1 MNWGA
6 TIRTVLLCAIL
17 IFLHYTL
24 RPLLAWRASPDFL
37 IIALLLAS
45 VRVRPGVAAI
55 FGFILGLATDSIA
68 LSAFGAG
75 ALAMTLIGFGWSR
88 LKAVFFADHVL
99 LNGFFLFL
107 GKWAYEVVMN
117 LVERR
122 THGAE
127 LLMQILVWSSLSAAV
142 TAFAGVLALM
152 LLRPVLET
160 RGT

>member
-6 TIRTVLLCAIL
+6 NVRTGILCAIL

-24 RPLLAWRASPDFL
+24 RPLLSWRAAPDFL

-45 VRVRPGVAAI
+45 VRLRPGVAAL
-55 FGFILGLATDSIA
+55 FGFILGLASDSVA
-68 LSAFGAG
+68 LGSFGAG
-75 ALAMTLIGFGWSR
+75 ALAMTLIGYTWSR

-107 GKWAYEVVMN
+107 GKWAYEIVMN

-122 THGAE
+122 MQGAE
-127 LLMQILVWSSLSAAV
+127 LVMQILVWSSLSAAV
-142 TAFAGVLALM
+142 TAVAGVLALM

-160 RGT
+160 RSA

>member
-6 TIRTVLLCAIL
+6 TLRTILLCAIL
-17 IFLHYTL
+17 ILLHYTL
-24 RPLLAWRASPDFL
+24 RPLLAWRAAPDFL

-45 VRVRPGVAAI
+45 VRVRPGIAAI
-55 FGFILGLATDSIA
+55 FGLIIGLASDSLA
-68 LSAFGAG
+68 LGAFGAG

-107 GKWAYEVVMN
+107 GKWAYEILMN
-117 LVERR
+117 LVDRR
-122 THGAE
+122 LSGAE
-127 LLMQILVWSSLSAAV
+127 LLMQILVYSSLSAAV
-142 TAFAGVLALM
+142 TAVAGVLALM

-160 RGT
+160 RAA

>member
-6 TIRTVLLCAIL
+6 NVRTVILCAIL

-24 RPLLAWRASPDFL
+24 RPLLSWRAAPDFL

-45 VRVRPGVAAI
+45 VRLRPGVAAL
-55 FGFILGLATDSIA
+55 FGFILGLASDSVA
-68 LSAFGAG
+68 LGSFGAG
-75 ALAMTLIGFGWSR
+75 ALAMTLIGYTWSR

-107 GKWAYEVVMN
+107 GKWAYEIVMN

-122 THGAE
+122 MQGAE

-142 TAFAGVLALM
+142 TAVAGVLALM

-160 RGT
+160 RSA

>member
-1 MNWGA
+1 MNWNA
-6 TIRTVLLCAIL
+6 TIRTLLLCAVL
-17 IFLHYTL
+17 VFLHYTL
-24 RPLLAWRASPDFL
+24 RPLLAWRASADFL

-45 VRVRPGVAAI
+45 VRVRPGIAAI
-55 FGFILGLATDSIA
+55 IGLLIGLASDSVA

-75 ALAMTLIGFGWSR
+75 ALAMTLIGYSWSR

-122 THGAE
+122 MQGAE

-142 TAFAGVLALM
+142 TAVAGVLALM

-160 RGT
+160 RSA

>member
-6 TIRTVLLCAIL
+6 TLRTILLCTVLVVLN
-17 IFLHYTL
+17 YTL
-24 RPLLAWRASPDFL
+24 RPLLAWRASADFL

-45 VRVRPGVAAI
+45 VRVRPGIAAI
-55 FGFILGLATDSIA
+55 FGLLLGLASDSVA

-117 LVERR
+117 LMERR
-122 THGAE
+122 MHGAE
-127 LLMQILVWSSLSAAV
+127 LVMQLLVWSSLSAAV
-142 TAFAGVLALM
+142 TAVAGVLALM
-152 LLRPVLET
+152 MLRPVLET

>member
-6 TIRTVLLCAIL
+6 TLRTILLCTVLVVLN
-17 IFLHYTL
+17 YTL
-24 RPLLAWRASPDFL
+24 RPLLAWRASADFL

-45 VRVRPGVAAI
+45 VRVRPGIAAI
-55 FGFILGLATDSIA
+55 FGLVLGLASDSVA

-117 LVERR
+117 LMERR
-122 THGAE
+122 MHGAE
-127 LLMQILVWSSLSAAV
+127 LVMQLLVWSSLSAAV
-142 TAFAGVLALM
+142 TAVAGVLALM
-152 LLRPVLET
+152 MLRPVLET

>member
-6 TIRTVLLCAIL
+6 TIRTILLCAIL

-24 RPLLAWRASPDFL
+24 RPLLAWRAAPDFL

-45 VRVRPGVAAI
+45 VRVRPGMAAVLGFI
-55 FGFILGLATDSIA
+55 FGLASDSLALGS
-68 LSAFGAG
+68 FGAG
-75 ALAMTLIGFGWSR
+75 ALAMALIGFSWSR

-117 LVERR
+117 LVEHRMQG
-122 THGAE
+122 TE
-127 LLMQILVWSSLSAAV
+127 LVMQILVWSSLSAAV
-142 TAFAGVLALM
+142 TAVFGVLALM

-160 RGT
+160 RSA

>member
-6 TIRTVLLCAIL
+6 TVRTIVLCSIL

-24 RPLLAWRASPDFL
+24 RPLLNWRAAPDFL

-45 VRVRPGVAAI
+45 VRVRPGVAAL
-55 FGFILGLATDSIA
+55 FGFVLGLASDSLA
-68 LSAFGAG
+68 LGAFGAG
-75 ALAMTLIGFGWSR
+75 ALAMSVIGYTWSR

-107 GKWAYEVVMN
+107 GKWAYEIMMN

-122 THGAE
+122 MQGAE

-142 TAFAGVLALM
+142 TAVAGVLALM

-160 RGT
+160 RAA

>member
-6 TIRTVLLCAIL
+6 TVRTVLLCAVL
-17 IFLHYTL
+17 VFLNYTL
-24 RPLLAWRASPDFL
+24 RPLLDWRASADFL

-45 VRVRPGVAAI
+45 VRVRPGIAAI
-55 FGFILGLATDSIA
+55 FGFLLGLASDSIA
-68 LSAFGAG
+68 LGAFGAG

-107 GKWAYEVVMN
+107 GKWAYEVIMN
-117 LVERR
+117 LMERR
-122 THGAE
+122 MHGAE
-127 LLMQILVWSSLSAAV
+127 LVMQLLVWSSLSAAV
-142 TAFAGVLALM
+142 TAVAGVLALM

>member
-1 MNWGA
+1 MNWSA
-6 TIRTVLLCAIL
+6 SIRTIVLVAVL

-24 RPLLAWRASPDFL
+24 RPLLAWRASADFL

-45 VRVRPGVAAI
+45 VRVRPGIAAI
-55 FGFILGLATDSIA
+55 FGFIIGLASDSLAIGT
-68 LSAFGAG
+68 FGAG
-75 ALAMTLIGFGWSR
+75 ALALTLIGFTWSR

-107 GKWAYEVVMN
+107 GKWAYEVMMN

-122 THGAE
+122 MHGAE

-142 TAFAGVLALM
+142 TAVAGVLALM

-160 RGT
+160 RGS

>member
-24 RPLLAWRASPDFL
+24 RPLLAWRAAPDFL

-45 VRVRPGVAAI
+45 VRVRPGVAAVL
-55 FGFILGLATDSIA
+55 GFMLGLASDSLA
-68 LSAFGAG
+68 LGSFGAG
-75 ALAMTLIGFGWSR
+75 ALAMALIGFSWSR

-122 THGAE
+122 MHGTE

-142 TAFAGVLALM
+142 TAVFGVLALM

-160 RGT
+160 RSA

>member
-6 TIRTVLLCAIL
+6 TLRTVLLCAVL

-24 RPLLAWRASPDFL
+24 RPLLAWRASADFL

-45 VRVRPGVAAI
+45 VRVRPGVAAM
-55 FGFILGLATDSIA
+55 FGFILGLASDSFA
-68 LSAFGAG
+68 LGAFGAG
-75 ALAMTLIGFGWSR
+75 ALAMTLIGYSWSR

-122 THGAE
+122 MQGAE
-127 LLMQILVWSSLSAAV
+127 LLMHILVWSSLSAAV
-142 TAFAGVLALM
+142 TAVAGVLALM

-160 RGT
+160 RAS

>member
-6 TIRTVLLCAIL
+6 TVRTILLCAVL
-17 IFLHYTL
+17 IFLNYTL
-24 RPLLAWRASPDFL
+24 RPLLAWRASADFL

-55 FGFILGLATDSIA
+55 LGFIIGLSSDSLA

-75 ALAMTLIGFGWSR
+75 ALAMTLIGFAWSR

-107 GKWAYEVVMN
+107 GKWAYEIVMN

-142 TAFAGVLALM
+142 TAVAGVIALM

>member
-6 TIRTVLLCAIL
+6 TVRTILLCAVL

-24 RPLLAWRASPDFL
+24 RPLLAWRASADFL

-45 VRVRPGVAAI
+45 VRVRPGVAAVL
-55 FGFILGLATDSIA
+55 GFIIGLASDSTA

-75 ALAMTLIGFGWSR
+75 ALAMTLIGYAWSR

-107 GKWAYEVVMN
+107 GKWAYEIVMN

-142 TAFAGVLALM
+142 TAVAGVVALM

>member
-6 TIRTVLLCAIL
+6 TVRTILLCAVL
-17 IFLHYTL
+17 VFLHYTL
-24 RPLLAWRASPDFL
+24 RPLLAWRASADFL

-55 FGFILGLATDSIA
+55 LGFVLGLASDSLA
-68 LSAFGAG
+68 LGAFGAG
-75 ALAMTLIGFGWSR
+75 ALAMTLIGFSWSR

-107 GKWAYEVVMN
+107 GKWAYEIMMN

-122 THGAE
+122 MHGAE
-127 LLMQILVWSSLSAAV
+127 LVIQLLVWSSLSAAV
-142 TAFAGVLALM
+142 TAVAGVLALM
-152 LLRPVLET
+152 MLRPVLET
-160 RGT
+160 RGS

>member
-6 TIRTVLLCAIL
+6 TVRTILLCTVLVL
-17 IFLHYTL
+17 LHYTL
-24 RPLLAWRASPDFL
+24 RPLLAWRASADFL

-55 FGFILGLATDSIA
+55 FGFVLGLASDSVA

-107 GKWAYEVVMN
+107 GKWAYEIVMN

-122 THGAE
+122 IGGVE
-127 LLMQILVWSSLSAAV
+127 LVMQILVWSSLSAAV
-142 TAFAGVLALM
+142 TAVAGVLALM

-160 RGT
+160 RGS